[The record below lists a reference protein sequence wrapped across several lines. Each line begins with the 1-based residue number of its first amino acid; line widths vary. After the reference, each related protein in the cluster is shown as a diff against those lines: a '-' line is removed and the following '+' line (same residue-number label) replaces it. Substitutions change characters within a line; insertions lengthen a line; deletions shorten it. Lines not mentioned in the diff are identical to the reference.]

1 MSDLSSLRVWREPD
15 LKGLMPWY
23 RAVSDNRRPAKFRI
37 AGRVPVAVALDA
49 PEEELWAELD
59 AKTPA
64 FLDLWNSIRGGRT
77 ELPTA
82 PKAAVNL
89 VDLARELAYRMLAH
103 CNFCRY
109 DCQVDRTRG
118 EKFGTCKLGADSRI
132 STYFHHLGEELV
144 YRGTMGSGTIFFT
157 SCNMRCAF
165 CQNGDISTDKD
176 NGRVVSPRTLA
187 TMAWLLRMEGCHNIN
202 WVGGDPTI
210 HLHTIIDAISLLE
223 GLKPTE
229 ADLGAALPMK
239 ADYHFGFR
247 IDPRFAQYIGAFNAP
262 MLWNSNFF
270 MTAPAMKLLR
280 ILMDV
285 WLPDF
290 KFGPGRCASL
300 LSKTPFYWETVTENL
315 TLIHDWG
322 EDFTIR
328 HLVMPNHVECCTAP
342 VLKWVA
348 EHMPDAPVN
357 IMDQYHPDNFCDPAS
372 PKFNPKY
379 RGLARRITRD
389 ELARAFRYGSEQ
401 GIRFESLS
409 YEKNSTGLRL

>member
-1 MSDLSSLRVWREPD
+1 
-15 LKGLMPWY
+15 MPWY
-23 RAVSDNRRPAKFRI
+23 RAVADNRAPAKFRI
-37 AGRVPVAVALDA
+37 ARRVPVAVALDA

-64 FLDLWNSIRGGRT
+64 FLDLWNSIRGDGA
-77 ELPTA
+77 ELPTD
-82 PKAAVNL
+82 PKAL
-89 VDLARELAYRMLAH
+89 VSLLDLARELAYRMLAH

-109 DCQVDRTRG
+109 DCGVDRTRAG
-118 EKFGTCKLGADSRI
+118 KFGTCKLGADSRV

-144 YRGTMGSGTIFFT
+144 YRGATGSGTIFFT

-187 TMAWLLRMEGCHNIN
+187 TMVWLLRMEGCHNIN

-210 HLHTIIDAISLLE
+210 HLHTIVDAISQLE
-223 GLKPTE
+223 ELKPTE
-229 ADLGAALPMK
+229 DDLAAALPGK
-239 ADYHFGFR
+239 ADYRFGFR
-247 IDPRFAQYIGAFNAP
+247 LDRRNALYGDAFNAP

-270 MTAPAMKLLR
+270 MTAPAMKILR
-280 ILMDV
+280 LLMDV

-290 KFGPGRCASL
+290 KFGPGRCAAL

-315 TLIHDWG
+315 KLIHDWG

-348 EHMPDAPVN
+348 ENVPDAPVN

-379 RGLARRITRD
+379 RELARRITRD
-389 ELARAFRYGSEQ
+389 ELARAFHYAEELGV
-401 GIRFESLS
+401 RFESLS
-409 YEKNSTGLRL
+409 YEKNSTGLQL